1 MLKIIRTRQ
10 KERAVMGVFSTTVLL
25 GALLAFI
32 FGTGFAKGM
41 QAFVAYQL
49 GDRLPRSEG
58 RMSFSPTRHHEPL
71 GLLLALFMGLGIQ
84 VVAWGKPLN
93 LNPFANRLKRFG
105 GTLVALTGPV
115 SYVILGVISGII
127 TRLVVDNVPEFISN
141 LLYSFTVFNFLLAA
155 FNLLPIPPLDGY
167 NIIKGLISPSWDV
180 KLVWLET
187 YGPVLILVL
196 ALILPFFLRNFN
208 LLYFFFKP
216 IVNLFLNLLGL
227 PSAL

>member
-1 MLKIIRTRQ
+1 
-10 KERAVMGVFSTTVLL
+10 MGVFSTTVLL

-41 QAFVAYQL
+41 QAFVAFQL

-71 GLLLALFMGLGIQ
+71 GLLLALFLGLGVQ

-93 LNPFANRLKRFG
+93 QNPFGNRLKRFG
-105 GTLVALTGPV
+105 GTLVSLTGPV
-115 SYVILGVISGII
+115 SYVVLGLISGVI
-127 TRLVVDNVPEFISN
+127 TRAVAGSVPDFIYE
-141 LLYSFTVFNFLLAA
+141 LLFTFTFFNFLLAA

-167 NIIKGLISPSWDV
+167 GIIKGLISPNWDV

-208 LLYFFFKP
+208 LLYLFFTP
-216 IVNLFLNLLGL
+216 IVSLFMNLLGL
-227 PSAL
+227 PSPL